1 MSSQYK
7 PFETFL
13 LRAPAQPFDYAE
25 LTEPDFFHNTF
36 FNEAI
41 YIASG
46 ELWNEMEKYRKGD
59 IVSGKDKG
67 KINDS
72 LYKYWKRIRTRTT
85 PYGLFSSVSAGT
97 IGAGDTQVL
106 FSGEIRKNARLDM
119 EVLCSLIHSLEQ
131 DHVVRKE
138 LLYFPND
145 TLYKVLDRVRYF
157 EKDFAERRFFRYSIA
172 SATYASYL
180 KKILR
185 YCAKGCTIGALER
198 YLRKIVADAS
208 PEEATAFISELIE
221 ANLLISELNPCL
233 TGTDILDKTISVL
246 ERRHTQSSK
255 LPALREIR
263 KKLEEI
269 NREQD
274 SRDSYQSIIRHLD
287 ALHITYSKKNVFQID
302 LYRET
307 EKAVLN
313 EQTVQDILSAILFV
327 TRLAPVKRK
336 NEALETFKKVFAE
349 KYEERELDLLFV
361 TDADAGIG
369 YPVSYSGGPYTNDLV
384 RGLNLPRSTP
394 AAGQVSWNPF
404 QELLL
409 KKIMEASRKNA
420 SEIVLNDED
429 IVTGEP
435 AGLYPTFYCNF
446 EIVGND
452 ADGPVLKLNSFGD
465 HSGANLMARF
475 SHTHTDIEK
484 SVRSITQQEQAS
496 EPRPILEIVHLT
508 NPRIGNVVI
517 RPQMRNYELTI
528 LSGSALPEAQKIP
541 VSDLSISVKNG
552 AVILKSRKL
561 GREVKVVHTNAFN
574 HSLSTIPVFNLLCD
588 LQYDN
593 DYLEGAALQPHIAL
607 PFVPRI
613 KYKQVILSP
622 ATWYFTREELE
633 RCFKGRDQ
641 ELPEQVG
648 CWREQHGIPRYVLLA
663 EGDNELFLD
672 LEEDRNLSSL
682 PALIRKKNTMTFKE
696 FLFDD
701 QCGIVKDREGK
712 IYRNEFSIA
721 YYKV

>member
-1 MSSQYK
+1 MSDHYK

-13 LRAPAQPFDYAE
+13 LRSPALPFDYRE
-25 LTEPDFFHNTF
+25 LIEPDFFHDTF
-36 FNEAI
+36 FKEAI
-41 YIASG
+41 YIASS
-46 ELWNEMEKYRKGD
+46 ELSDEMEKYRKGY
-59 IVSGKDKG
+59 IISEKDKG

-106 FSGEIRKNARLDM
+106 FSGGLRKNARLDM

-131 DHVVRKE
+131 DNVIGQE
-138 LLYFPND
+138 ILYFPND
-145 TLYKVLDRVRYF
+145 TLYKVLDRIRYF
-157 EKDFAERRFFRYSIA
+157 EKDFAKNRFFRYAIA
-172 SATYASYL
+172 SVMYSSYL
-180 KKILR
+180 KKVIR
-185 YCAKGCTIGALER
+185 YCGKGCTMGELVLYIREIEKDVSR
-198 YLRKIVADAS
+198 
-208 PEEATAFISELIE
+208 EEAIAFIRELIG
-221 ANLLISELNPCL
+221 ANLLISELTPCL

-246 ERRHTQSSK
+246 ESRHTKSPK
-255 LPALREIR
+255 LHTLRDIR
-263 KKLEEI
+263 KKLDEI
-269 NREQD
+269 NNERD
-274 SRDSYQSIIRHLD
+274 SRDNYQHIIRHLD
-287 ALHITYSKKNVFQID
+287 ELNITYSKKNVFQID

-313 EQTVQDILSAILFV
+313 EKTVQDILSAILFV

-336 NEALETFKKVFAE
+336 SEALETFKKVFTE

-361 TDADAGIG
+361 TDADTGIG
-369 YPVSYSGGPYTNDLV
+369 YPVNYSGGPYTNDLIK
-384 RGLNLPRSTP
+384 GLSLPQNRQAESRI
-394 AAGQVSWNPF
+394 SWNPF

-409 KKIMEASRKNA
+409 KKIIEASRENT

-429 IVTGEP
+429 IVSAEP
-435 AGLYPTFYCNF
+435 AGLYPTFHCNF

-452 ADGPVLKLNSFGD
+452 GNCPILKLNSFGD

-484 SVRSITQQEQAS
+484 TVRSITQKEQES
-496 EPRPILEIVHLT
+496 ESRPILEIVHLT

-528 LSGSALPEAQKIP
+528 LSVSGLPEARKIP
-541 VSDLSISVKNG
+541 VSDLTISVKNG
-552 AVILKSRKL
+552 AVLLKSRKL
-561 GREVKVVHTNAFN
+561 NREVKAVHTNAFN
-574 HSLSTIPVFNLLCD
+574 HNLSTIPVFNLLCD

-593 DYLEGAALQPHIAL
+593 GCIEGAALHPNITV
-607 PFVPRI
+607 PFVPRV
-613 KYKQVILSP
+613 KYKNVILSP
-622 ATWYFTREELE
+622 ATWYFTRKELE
-633 RCFKGRDQ
+633 YYFKDQ
-641 ELPEQVG
+641 SQGLSEQTDR
-648 CWREQHGIPRYVLLA
+648 WRKKYGIPRYVLFA

-672 LEEDRNLSSL
+672 LEDDRNIDSM
-682 PALIRKKNTMTFKE
+682 PALIRKNNAMTFKE

-701 QCGIVKDREGK
+701 QCGIVKDSEGK